1 MRFSLGEILALWVTM
16 SLVVWPLQLLLRGL
30 WGLW

>member
-16 SLVVWPLQLLLRGL
+16 SLVVWLIQQQLRWL
-30 WGLW
+30 W

>member
-16 SLVVWPLQLLLRGL
+16 SLVVWLIQQLLRWL
-30 WGLW
+30 W